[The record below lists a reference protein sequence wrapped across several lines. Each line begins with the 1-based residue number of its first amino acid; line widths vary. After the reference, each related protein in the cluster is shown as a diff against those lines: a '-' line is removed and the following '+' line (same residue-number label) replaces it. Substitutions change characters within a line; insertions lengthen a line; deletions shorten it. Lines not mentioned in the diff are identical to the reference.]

1 MMTMAEKHIQKTTK
15 GVCVSPGAAGHRRDF
30 KTPRSCQVAS
40 VVRRLPFCP
49 SQFSAPESECTQP
62 LICLSFLWKHRPK
75 CCYKRRTEREKRWGI
90 HKPLGVLYSV
100 RDVQRKGTSNPLHT
114 YYRLSENPPPL
125 LARITKLSWSLK
137 AVCTFE
143 DVYGVKRKVAVAPF
157 NLQDFS

>member
-1 MMTMAEKHIQKTTK
+1 MTMAEKHIQETTK
-15 GVCVSPGAAGHRRDF
+15 GVCVSPGAAGHRHDF

-75 CCYKRRTEREKRWGI
+75 CCYKRRTEREKRREI

-100 RDVQRKGTSNPLHT
+100 RDVQRKGTSN
-114 YYRLSENPPPL
+114 LSIL
-125 LARITKLSWSLK
+125 TTASARIPRPCWL
-137 AVCTFE
+137 E
-143 DVYGVKRKVAVAPF
+143 
-157 NLQDFS
+157 